1 MADGPRALAM
11 ARGFSIGALEA
22 PALVRALRPK
32 LLPATPAAKPHR
44 KCNQRL
50 KGCLNML
57 RREHVL
63 VRQLQRLRVRPSV
76 DVNPQ
81 RDGGAVAVDGD
92 NCW

>member
-1 MADGPRALAM
+1 
-11 ARGFSIGALEA
+11 
-22 PALVRALRPK
+22 
-32 LLPATPAAKPHR
+32 
-44 KCNQRL
+44 
-50 KGCLNML
+50 ML

-81 RDGGAVAVDGD
+81 RDGGAVAVDGN